1 MGKLIIAPNVLFY
14 INLSK
19 TVTFWK
25 GNKGILNWSRPLG
38 KLVKQNEIWMLKI
51 FVDKLEFFEH
61 LWIWQEYFSS
71 VFFIFFLHRKGQK
84 KGCKWNLATNQ
95 LQFFTVWHDTYWNKV
110 VTHWELE
117 RNKHGNL
124 TKIQRN
130 KRHRLNW
137 TCNPNGKR
145 QRKFRNSIK
154 TLKESKVV
162 EKIN

>member
-1 MGKLIIAPNVLFY
+1 MGKLIIAPVVVLFY

-71 VFFIFFLHRKGQK
+71 VFFIFFSIGKVK
-84 KGCKWNLATNQ
+84 K
-95 LQFFTVWHDTYWNKV
+95 KV
-110 VTHWELE
+110 VNETWRLISFNFLPYGVTRIETKLSLI
-117 RNKHGNL
+117 GNL
-124 TKIQRN
+124 KGTNTGI
-130 KRHRLNW
+130 W
-137 TCNPNGKR
+137 P
-145 QRKFRNSIK
+145 KFKEINVIDLIEPVIPMEK
-154 TLKESKVV
+154 DKESFATALKPW
-162 EKIN
+162 KNPRLLKK